1 MSLMDWFKKIMSID
15 PKVKTE
21 DDKEVV
27 IENKN
32 LYSDEA
38 VEVIHVNP
46 NVYLAH
52 KAARICIGKNVDD
65 DFNKRMRHLEGIIGV
80 NKHETISEHT
90 NSIVLLKIKNEYI
103 DHNHC
108 DYTEILCN
116 MKYCNCVVKAIDYM
130 QYLLIG
136 GSARAFMH
144 IIRETRPENVFL
156 DYIKRAM
163 YSSFEKCFFKSLIDS
178 NLLDGDKCTYLPT
191 SEVSLVESKVTQV
204 KDNHEDTN
212 VENFDAEATSIL
224 DPIEVEN
231 DHVNIV
237 YMSPINTIYEK
248 IKSYGFTL
256 ADVYKLATVSFVFHD
271 ISRSC
276 SHQLVR
282 HRNAISQESQ
292 RYVSQENAGF
302 IDPVELNKADKYS
315 DRRYKEVLEKTKSIV
330 HKGLYEYK
338 WLLEHKVAKEDAR
351 AFLPTNITTKLMMTM
366 TYVNYAY
373 FLNLRLDKSAQ
384 TEIRNL
390 AEESASL
397 ILDEEKIY
405 DFINYCITPTALKKR
420 QSVQEISVDDV
431 IEEEYN
437 PSKMEV
443 NTPEAAEE
451 LLQKQE
457 KYKEI
462 EKENQ
467 I

>member
-1 MSLMDWFKKIMSID
+1 MSLMDWFKKMMSID
-15 PKVKTE
+15 PKVKTN

-65 DFNKRMRHLEGIIGV
+65 DFNKRMKHLEGIIGV

-103 DHNHC
+103 EKYPT
-108 DYTEILCN
+108 DYTELFCN
-116 MKYCNCVVKAIDYM
+116 MKYCNCVVNTDSKT

-156 DYIKRAM
+156 EYIKRAM

-178 NLLDGDKCTYLPT
+178 TLLDGDKCTYLPT

-204 KDNHEDTN
+204 KDKHEDTN

-224 DPIEVEN
+224 DPIELEN

-256 ADVYKLATVSFVFHD
+256 ADVYKLATISFVFHD

-302 IDPVELNKADKYS
+302 INPVELNKADKYS
-315 DRRYKEVLEKTKSIV
+315 DRRYKEVLEKTNSIV

-351 AFLPTNITTKLMMTM
+351 AFLPTNVTTKLMMTM
-366 TYVNYAY
+366 TYINYAY

-390 AEESASL
+390 AEESANM

-405 DFINYCITPTALKKR
+405 DFINYCITPTTLKKR
-420 QSVQEISVDDV
+420 QFVQEISVDD
-431 IEEEYN
+431 IMEEEYN

>member
-15 PKVKTE
+15 PKVKTK

-52 KAARICIGKNVDD
+52 RAARICIGKGVDD
-65 DFNKRMRHLEGIIGV
+65 DFNKRMKHLEGIIGV

-103 DHNHC
+103 DHNYC
-108 DYTEILCN
+108 DYTEILYN
-116 MKYCNCVVKAIDYM
+116 MKYCNCVVKAIGYM

-178 NLLDGDKCTYLPT
+178 NLLDEDKCTYLPT

-224 DPIEVEN
+224 DPIELEN
-231 DHVNIV
+231 DHVDIV
-237 YMSPINTIYEK
+237 YMSPINAICEK

-256 ADVYKLATVSFVFHD
+256 ADVYKLATISFVFHD

-292 RYVSQENAGF
+292 RYVSQENTGF
-302 IDPVELNKADKYS
+302 VDPIELNKADKYS
-315 DRRYKEVLEKTKSIV
+315 DRRYREVLEKTKSIV
-330 HKGLYEYK
+330 NKGLYEYK

-351 AFLPTNITTKLMMTM
+351 AFLPTNVTTKLMMTM

-373 FLNLRLDKSAQ
+373 FLNLRLDKAAQ

-390 AEESASL
+390 AEESANL
-397 ILDEEKIY
+397 IFDEEKIY
-405 DFINYCITPTALKKR
+405 DFINYCITPIALKKR
-420 QSVQEISVDDV
+420 QSVQEISVDDI

-437 PSKMEV
+437 PSKMEI